1 MYSAIIWRT
10 RVRSMCCSD
19 RMKDWSHVT
28 HSHLRQFLLNPIQY
42 TCQFSLVRPR
52 HRSSM
57 GLKHA
62 YLSHAIFP
70 FQLAGRSAPV
80 PYFPSQLF
88 PSNFPSH
95 LPLPAS
101 SLSPILILSF
111 QILSTLPKRLLRR
124 VYGILSVSSK
134 FS

>member
-1 MYSAIIWRT
+1 
-10 RVRSMCCSD
+10 
-19 RMKDWSHVT
+19 
-28 HSHLRQFLLNPIQY
+28 
-42 TCQFSLVRPR
+42 
-52 HRSSM
+52 M

-134 FS
+134 FSWNATTYLGLQLSGAQSLPQWHKLIGIRCDAFDIWTAGGSLRNGCE